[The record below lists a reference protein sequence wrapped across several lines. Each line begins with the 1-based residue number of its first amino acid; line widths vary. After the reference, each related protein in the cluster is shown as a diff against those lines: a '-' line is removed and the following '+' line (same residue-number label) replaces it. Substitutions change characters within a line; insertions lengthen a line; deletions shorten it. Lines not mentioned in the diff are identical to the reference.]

1 MGFFNKKSLTEK
13 VSEVAASL
21 KRNKRKREEIEGEQD
36 DLAFAPPKK
45 QQRKSDDNDQSVLM
59 RVLDFFTQFLPDFW
73 RDTRRLKEE
82 TDKLHKLAD
91 RTMKVLEKFEK
102 KAASTCENLLKERQI
117 FDLFLENQR
126 KEGLLVSRSGN
137 K

>member
-1 MGFFNKKSLTEK
+1 M
-13 VSEVAASL
+13 
-21 KRNKRKREEIEGEQD
+21 
-36 DLAFAPPKK
+36 
-45 QQRKSDDNDQSVLM
+45 
-59 RVLDFFTQFLPDFW
+59 
-73 RDTRRLKEE
+73 KEE

-91 RTMKVLEKFEK
+91 RTMKVLEKFEN
-102 KAASTCENLLKERQI
+102 KAASNCENLLKERQT

>member
-13 VSEVAASL
+13 VSEVASSL

-36 DLAFAPPKK
+36 ALAFASPRK
-45 QQRKSDDNDQSVLM
+45 QQRKSDDSDQSVLM
-59 RVLDFFTQFLPDFW
+59 RVLDFFTQFLPDFR

-91 RTMKVLEKFEK
+91 RTMKVLDKFEN
-102 KAASTCENLLKERQI
+102 KAASNCENLLKERQI

-126 KEGLLVSRSGN
+126 KEGLFVSRSGN

>member
-13 VSEVAASL
+13 VSEVASSL
-21 KRNKRKREEIEGEQD
+21 KRKREESEGEQD
-36 DLAFAPPKK
+36 ALAFAPPKK

-59 RVLDFFTQFLPDFW
+59 RVLDFFTQFLPDFR

-91 RTMKVLEKFEK
+91 RTMKVLDKFEN
-102 KAASTCENLLKERQI
+102 KAASNCENLLKERQT

-126 KEGLLVSRSGN
+126 K
-137 K
+137 

>member
-1 MGFFNKKSLTEK
+1 
-13 VSEVAASL
+13 
-21 KRNKRKREEIEGEQD
+21 
-36 DLAFAPPKK
+36 
-45 QQRKSDDNDQSVLM
+45 M
-59 RVLDFFTQFLPDFW
+59 RVLDFFTQFLPDFR

-91 RTMKVLEKFEK
+91 RTMKVLDKFEN
-102 KAASTCENLLKERQI
+102 KAASNCENLLKERQI

-126 KEGLLVSRSGN
+126 KDSLLVSRSGN

>member
-13 VSEVAASL
+13 VSEVASSL

-36 DLAFAPPKK
+36 ALAFAPPEK
-45 QQRKSDDNDQSVLM
+45 QQRKADDNNQSLLM
-59 RVLDFFTQFLPDFW
+59 RVLDFFTQFLTDFR

-91 RTMKVLEKFEK
+91 RTMKVLDKYEN
-102 KAASTCENLLKERQI
+102 KAASNCENLLKERQI